1 MAIMPDDSMQ
11 SVSGRWAGFS
21 SGLRFEDLPAAVVE
35 LAKERLLD
43 CLATSIPATQLPVPT
58 VAMALAA
65 PGGGR
70 ATIIGHAGG
79 FAMPDAAFVN
89 ATLING
95 RTQDDVLYKSHP
107 GAVVVPATL
116 AYAEEHRRGGRD
128 VLAAMVAGYEIVA
141 RAYIGGPGMLPRFRA
156 TGVAG
161 AIGAAA
167 AAARVLGLDASR
179 TRDALGCAGVFA
191 GGFGAGF
198 LTGTMDVKLNV
209 GMAAR
214 NGTCAVM
221 LAAAGAT
228 ASPLAFEGEAGFYK
242 AMANSAEDAH
252 LAVAGLGDR
261 LLMAETVYKE
271 YPICM
276 FVQTPV
282 ALALALATAHRLDPG
297 GIDHVRIT
305 VSDAT
310 FTNPGFNNA
319 APFASA
325 LHARISARFCVAA
338 ALLGR
343 PIDEYDYYEELRDE
357 GVLALAD
364 RIELVRDGQRGD
376 EVDVEIAMID
386 GRHLRRTGSEGETMR
401 PSREKTETK
410 FRRIAAPASH
420 GRAERIIDMVSK
432 LETIADVNELT
443 ALLRPPAP

>member
-1 MAIMPDDSMQ
+1 MAITRNDSMQ
-11 SVSGRWAGFS
+11 SISGRWAAFS
-21 SGLRFEDLPAAVVE
+21 SGLRFEDLPAAIVE

-58 VAMALAA
+58 VAMALAT
-65 PGGGR
+65 PGGGHT
-70 ATIIGHAGG
+70 TIIGHAGG
-79 FAMPDAAFVN
+79 YAMPDAAFVN

-107 GAVVVPATL
+107 GAVVVPAAL
-116 AYAEEHRRGGRD
+116 AFAEMHHRGGHYL
-128 VLAAMVAGYEIVA
+128 LAALVAGYEIVA
-141 RAYIGGPGMLPRFRA
+141 RAYVGGPGMLPRFRA

-167 AAARVLGLDASR
+167 AATRAMGLDERR

-214 NGTCAVM
+214 NGTCAAM
-221 LAAAGAT
+221 LGAAGAT
-228 ASPLAFEGEAGFYK
+228 ASPLAFEGEAGFYE
-242 AMANSAEDAH
+242 AMANTADDAH
-252 LAVAGLGDR
+252 RAVAGLGER
-261 LLMAETVYKE
+261 LLMTETVYKE

-282 ALALALATAHRLDPG
+282 ALALALAARHRLDPA
-297 GIDHVRIT
+297 GINVVRIT

-310 FTNPGFNNA
+310 FTNPGFTNV
-319 APFASA
+319 APYASA

-343 PIDEYDYYEELRDE
+343 PIDEYGYYENLRDE
-357 GVLALAD
+357 GVLTLAD
-364 RIELVRDGQRGD
+364 RIELGRDSQLED
-376 EVDVEIAMID
+376 EVVVDIATKD
-386 GRHLRRTGSEGETMR
+386 GRRLRMTGSEGETMK
-401 PSREKTETK
+401 PSMEKTEIK
-410 FRRIAAPASH
+410 FRRIAAPACH
-420 GRAERIIDMVSK
+420 GRAEQIIDMVNQ
-432 LETIADVNELT
+432 LEHIGDVNDLT
-443 ALLRPPAP
+443 ALLRPPGP